1 MIIVIEGADGS
12 GKTTLAEQLSKQ
24 TKYPI
29 IHKSN
34 PKSEMEKLAQMG
46 EYLQLVRSSKNFIFD
61 RCWYSEMAY
70 GPVFRDKS
78 YISYPQMYEL
88 EKQLAKA
95 GAIIIYCSGPKAAL
109 WMRCQKRG
117 EEFVTA
123 RTDFEKVWDNFE
135 DIFKAP
141 HLVPVVRYEYKE
153 V

>member
-1 MIIVIEGADGS
+1 MIIIIEGADGS

-34 PKSEMEKLAQMG
+34 PKTEMEKLSQMG
-46 EYLQLVRSSKNFIFD
+46 EYLQMVRSSKNFIFD

-88 EKQLAKA
+88 EAQLAKA
-95 GAIIIYCSGPKAAL
+95 GALIIYCTGPKAAL

-117 EEFVTA
+117 EKFVTS
-123 RTDFEKVWDNFE
+123 RTDFETVWNNFE
-135 DIFKAP
+135 GIFKVP
-141 HLVPVVRYEYKE
+141 HLVPVVRYEYKD

>member
-117 EEFVTA
+117 EEFVTS
-123 RTDFEKVWDNFE
+123 RVDFEKVYDNFE
-135 DIFKAP
+135 EIFSTP